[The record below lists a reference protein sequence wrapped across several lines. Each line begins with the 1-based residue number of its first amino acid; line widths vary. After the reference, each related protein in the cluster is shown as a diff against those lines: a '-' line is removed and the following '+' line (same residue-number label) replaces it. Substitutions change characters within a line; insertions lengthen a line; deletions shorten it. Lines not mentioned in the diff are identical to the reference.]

1 MMAITDS
8 EIELAR
14 LTQININRDNMTPAE
29 LEANLPRKS
38 DEDLAREYALM
49 MEKTYLNIDDMDI
62 EACPPDRRIF
72 KAGREAWIYEHG
84 NISELVFVK

>member
-1 MMAITDS
+1 MAITDS
-8 EIELAR
+8 EIELTR
-14 LTQININRDNMTPAE
+14 LTQTNISRDTMTPAE

-49 MEKTYLNIDDMDI
+49 MEKTYLSIDDMDI
-62 EACPPDRRIF
+62 EACPPDRRII
-72 KAGREAWIYEHG
+72 KGGREAWIYEHG

>member
-1 MMAITDS
+1 MAITDS

-14 LTQININRDNMTPAE
+14 LTQSTTNRIEMTQAE
-29 LEANLPRKS
+29 LTANLPRKS

-49 MEKTYLNIDDMDI
+49 MEDAYLDVDDMDL

-72 KAGREAWIYEHG
+72 KGGREAWVYEHG
-84 NISELVFVK
+84 NIAELVFVK

>member
-1 MMAITDS
+1 MAITDS

-14 LTQININRDNMTPAE
+14 LTQHTINPNNMTIAE

-38 DEDLAREYALM
+38 DEDLAREYAVM
-49 MEKTYLNIDDMDI
+49 MEQTFLDIDDMDI

-72 KAGREAWIYEHG
+72 KGGREAWVYEHG
-84 NISELVFVK
+84 NIAELVFVK